1 MNEQFNAGNE
11 TTTAYHFTSGDPTR
25 DIMFSL
31 AKTSNFTNMFGTYG
45 NSGDNTFVIASE
57 TGTNTN
63 FEFRSGVGIAGGLNL
78 AGGTLFFKIA
88 NDGQLYAP
96 ILSNA
101 TTSNTLYYDAND
113 GRLTYGANNAAVGNF
128 GISKVARVDST
139 YGNDSTA
146 AVGGS
151 PYATIGAAIN
161 AVTAGMTVWVHPGIY
176 TLDAGITIPDGVCLR
191 GQNVQTTTIQML
203 NVTQDTTLITMG
215 ENTRVED
222 LTLKLPSAEHRTLKG
237 IVFPGTTSVTA
248 KLRTC
253 VLTVDNK
260 NANSTGTSDVTGIE
274 SGGTGTLNAATFSF
288 NSVKGSTV
296 NVYSNGAGKKRGI
309 LISNQNQMS
318 TRDTNIYVA
327 APTNT
332 ASTGSYVGVETND
345 TTGPN
350 LGSIQLRTTT
360 VGVVRPA
367 TGNGYTASDILQTT
381 PATITDP
388 IYLASAGIQI
398 GPGVDLVTKSAGT
411 KGFSS
416 YIYPTTVYYG
426 VRGNIADGPA
436 GGGYLWPGTLNVAS
450 GAGQSANYPDNG
462 TVPAYYRVQQPAL
475 ICGISCGL
483 NGIAGTG
490 NTMTILVRVTPN
502 GGTIADTA
510 FTVAFGGNDTFK
522 NFYNASLTVNTGDRI
537 HVQVSWTGGN
547 QNTAHDLTVQ
557 LDMF

>member
-1 MNEQFNAGNE
+1 
-11 TTTAYHFTSGDPTR
+11 
-25 DIMFSL
+25 
-31 AKTSNFTNMFGTYG
+31 
-45 NSGDNTFVIASE
+45 
-57 TGTNTN
+57 
-63 FEFRSGVGIAGGLNL
+63 
-78 AGGTLFFKIA
+78 
-88 NDGQLYAP
+88 
-96 ILSNA
+96 
-101 TTSNTLYYDAND
+101 
-113 GRLTYGANNAAVGNF
+113 
-128 GISKVARVDST
+128 
-139 YGNDSTA
+139 
-146 AVGGS
+146 
-151 PYATIGAAIN
+151 
-161 AVTAGMTVWVHPGIY
+161 MTVWVHPGEY

-222 LTLKLPSAEHRTLKG
+222 LTLKLPSAGHYTLKG

-260 NANSTGTSDVTGIE
+260 AANSTGSSDVTGIE
-274 SGGTGTLNAATFSF
+274 SSGTGTLNAATFSF

-360 VGVVRPA
+360 VGVVRPT
-367 TGNGYTASDILQTT
+367 TGQTYSASDILQTT

-388 IYLASAGIQI
+388 TYLASAGIQI

-426 VRGNIADGPA
+426 VRGNMANGTS
-436 GGGYLWPGTLNVAS
+436 GGYLWPGTTVAS
-450 GAGQSANYPDNG
+450 SGNSGFPDTG
-462 TVPAYYRVQQPAL
+462 TPAAYYRVQQPAL

-483 NGIAGTG
+483 NGDAGTDH
-490 NTMTILVRVTPN
+490 TMTILVRVTPN
-502 GGTIADTA
+502 GGTIADTD
-510 FTVAFGGNDTFK
+510 FTVTFGANDTLK